1 MEQLDQLDLNILREL
16 QKNSRITYRAL
27 GKKVNSSGNT
37 VKTRV
42 DKMLQAGVIRNF
54 ISLVDPRLFQYNIA
68 FLLIPGFDINDKSEA
83 GTTFTNIISLAGEPY
98 YQISCMGQV
107 SVCNILIKGDNE
119 AVQRKIDLLKKSLP
133 KSSRVL
139 GVYKANDVNQ
149 ATHEELSLN
158 DTDSELMYHLV
169 QDPRSKVDELAQKLG
184 ITSKSIKRKS
194 NKLTANRVMQFSI
207 VYRPNAIQGYIPF
220 HILIDLHDSEQQ
232 ALKLLDNIRE
242 RFGENFFF
250 EPIVNSSIII
260 LNLYSTTIYR
270 LDEIYRKIKDLY
282 KLKRAE
288 LFIPNN
294 VVISQRWL
302 LDELKSRLDRRIAH
316 QIAE

>member
-1 MEQLDQLDLNILREL
+1 MEQLDQFDLRILTEL
-16 QKNSRITYRAL
+16 QKNSRLTYRTL

-42 DKMLQAGVIRNF
+42 DRMLKAGVIKNF

-83 GTTFTNIISLAGEPY
+83 GTTFNNIINLAGEPY
-98 YQISCMGQV
+98 YQISCIGQV
-107 SVCNILIKGDNE
+107 SVCNILIKGDNDVVE
-119 AVQRKIDLLKKSLP
+119 RRIDILKKSLP

-149 ATHEELSLN
+149 NTNERLSLN
-158 DTDSELMYHLV
+158 KTDYELIYHLV
-169 QDPRSKVDELAQKLG
+169 QDPRSKVDELAQKIG

-194 NKLTANRVMQFSI
+194 SKLIADKVVQFSI
-207 VYRPNAIQGYIPF
+207 VYRPNAIQGYITF
-220 HILIDLHDSEQQ
+220 HILIDLQDSGQHT
-232 ALKLLDNIRE
+232 LKLLDDMRG
-242 RFGENFFF
+242 RFGEDFFF
-250 EPIVNSSIII
+250 EPIINSNIII

-282 KLKRAE
+282 KLSKAE

-302 LDELKSRLDRRIAH
+302 IDELKSKLEKRIIH
-316 QIAE
+316 